1 MIWLQELSDN
11 NQIKGGAYRKKGILA
26 GGVLDLCFG
35 ASFAE
40 FLDGIIVIVT
50 IFANRTLLILTQ
62 VYQLKMH
69 KYLQWDA
76 P

>member
-11 NQIKGGAYRKKGILA
+11 NQIKGGAYRKKGIL

-40 FLDGIIVIVT
+40 FLDRIIVIVT
-50 IFANRTLLILTQ
+50 ICQ
-62 VYQLKMH
+62 QEPS
-69 KYLQWDA
+69 W
-76 P
+76 